1 MLGVC
6 GDDRGLEQNRRAIS
20 AADQDVGLAAVTE
33 VFEDMGDGE
42 EVALIVDEE
51 AVAEETVVVAA
62 GRRRLIELIDDGADR
77 RGEWSVVSRLLGC
90 GCDYEGSEEA
100 GEQDRQAGR
109 TIFGGLKHFGQR
121 LLDLSEDTTMKVAA
135 GRKAGKSRKR
145 AG

>member
-42 EVALIVDEE
+42 EIALIVDEE

-77 RGEWSVVSRLLGC
+77 RGERSVVSRLLGC

-121 LLDLSEDTTMKVAA
+121 LSWTFPKTQ
-135 GRKAGKSRKR
+135 R
-145 AG
+145 